1 MVRQQENFTARS
13 MRQESD
19 PVLYTEGR
27 TLSCMQEKLVSI
39 AGPLRGGVFPLTQ
52 TEGEAFSIGRSV
64 DNALCIEDPM
74 VSRHHCLLTHKGQ
87 EFTITDRGSAN
98 GTYIN
103 GLPLQDHPLRGG
115 DEIGIGNSMFLFA
128 IEGALDSGN
137 GESGPLSVPGIN
149 LSETLQLPAQA
160 APRFEEILSSP
171 SGARWI
177 DALSWILD
185 AIRSAK
191 GLKELQERIIESL
204 SRAFSVE
211 HGIIVLAGSSV
222 VEFASVF
229 EWKRD
234 QDTID
239 AAVLPSAS
247 LERMIRKSAPIL
259 WNHDANEANPPEIQ
273 PGSLVR
279 SLVAVPLIAFEKL
292 IGMLCLTTN
301 DPTQCF
307 NDDHLCFLM
316 KMSCAVALALDNAA
330 NSQNQKT
337 QARQRLAEMNLE
349 YNMVGESPQMRKV
362 YDVIAKVARTDSTVM
377 ICGESGTGKELA
389 ARAIHRNSPRA
400 RKPFIAINCAA
411 LTESLLESEL
421 FGHEKGA
428 FTGAMAQK
436 KGRFEE
442 AHGGTILFDE
452 VTEMSPLLQAKLLR
466 VIQER
471 EFERV
476 GGNRTIKSDV
486 RFLSASNQDMEEA
499 VRRGVFRSDLY
510 YRLQV
515 VSLTI
520 PPLREHPED
529 IESLASY
536 FTRKHSWKLRGRI
549 AGISKLA
556 LACLKS
562 YTWPG
567 NVRELENV
575 LERALVLGSTDL
587 IQPEDLPD
595 SIIESSHLPEVS
607 TSGFYSRVTE
617 AKRRLLLEAFDRAK
631 GNHSEAAKLLE
642 IHPNSLHRLIRN
654 LNLKANQGLRP

>member
-1 MVRQQENFTARS
+1 
-13 MRQESD
+13 
-19 PVLYTEGR
+19 
-27 TLSCMQEKLVSI
+27 
-39 AGPLRGGVFPLTQ
+39 
-52 TEGEAFSIGRSV
+52 
-64 DNALCIEDPM
+64 
-74 VSRHHCLLTHKGQ
+74 
-87 EFTITDRGSAN
+87 
-98 GTYIN
+98 
-103 GLPLQDHPLRGG
+103 
-115 DEIGIGNSMFLFA
+115 
-128 IEGALDSGN
+128 
-137 GESGPLSVPGIN
+137 
-149 LSETLQLPAQA
+149 
-160 APRFEEILSSP
+160 LSS
-171 SGARWI
+171 
-177 DALSWILD
+177 ILD
-185 AIRSAK
+185 AIRLAK
-191 GLKELQERIIESL
+191 GLKELQGRILESL
-204 SRAFSVE
+204 SRAFLFE
-211 HGIIVLAGSSV
+211 HGIIVLAGNSV

-234 QDTID
+234 PDTLD
-239 AAVLPSAS
+239 AAVLPAAS
-247 LERMIRKSAPIL
+247 LERMIREPAPIL
-259 WNHDANEANPPEIQ
+259 WNRDANEANPPGIQ
-273 PGSLVR
+273 PGPLVA
-279 SLVAVPLIAFEKL
+279 SLVAVPLIAFERL
-292 IGMLCLTTN
+292 IGLLCLTTSN
-301 DPTQCF
+301 STQCF
-307 NDDHLCFLM
+307 NDEHLCFLM
-316 KMSCAVALALDNAA
+316 KMACAVALALDSAA
-330 NSQNQKT
+330 NAQNQET
-337 QARQRLAEMNLE
+337 ETRQRLAEMNLE
-349 YNMVGESPQMRKV
+349 HNMVGESPQMRKV

-389 ARAIHRNSPRA
+389 ARAIHRNSLRA

-411 LTESLLESEL
+411 LSETLLESEL

-428 FTGAMAQK
+428 FTGAVAQK

-476 GGNRTIKSDV
+476 GGNRTIKADV
-486 RFLSASNQDMEEA
+486 RFLSASNQDMDEA

-529 IESLASY
+529 IEPLANY

-562 YTWPG
+562 YNWPG

-575 LERALVLGSTDL
+575 LERALVLGTADL

-595 SIIESSHLPEVS
+595 SIIESSHPSDVS
-607 TSGFYSRVTE
+607 TSGFYSKVTE
-617 AKRRLLLEAFDRAK
+617 AKRRLLLEAFENAR

-642 IHPNSLHRLIRN
+642 VHPNSLHRLIRN
-654 LNLKANQGLRP
+654 LNLKAKTTELSS